1 MGTFDKLLDTIAAAS
16 NERLK
21 NRPDHDKDYIGENG
35 FLHCGICGKPLQM
48 SLEVPCVGTR
58 IVTIMCDCDKARREA
73 EEQRLRMEEEQRR
86 IEQMR
91 KIGITSTDYHAMTF
105 ASDDGSAPDLTALAV
120 RYVAKRD
127 EMLRENIGLL
137 LHGGT
142 GGGKTFWAAAIANAM
157 IDNGMS
163 AMITTIP
170 RLIKAMSD
178 DFERDKLRILDQIE
192 RVRFLVL
199 DDIGFE
205 RQTSYAAEKMFEI
218 IDARYRARRPLIVTT
233 NLSLEEIAHPQQMEY
248 QRVFDRI
255 IEMCQ
260 PIHVSADGRRK
271 AIARK
276 KSERAR
282 EILGL

>member
-16 NERLK
+16 NERLR
-21 NRPDHDKDYIGENG
+21 NRPDHENDYIGENG
-35 FLHCGICGKPLQM
+35 FLHCGTCGKPLQM
-48 SLEVPCVGTR
+48 SLDVPCVGTR

-73 EEQRLRMEEEQRR
+73 EEKRLMLEEEQRR
-86 IEQMR
+86 IQQMR
-91 KIGITSTDYHAMTF
+91 KIGITSADYCSMTF
-105 ASDDGSAPDLTALAV
+105 DRDDGSVPSLAALAG

-163 AMITTIP
+163 AMITTVP
-170 RLIKAMSD
+170 QLITAMSAD
-178 DFERDKLRILDQIE
+178 YEREKPRILDQIE

-205 RQTSYAAEKMFEI
+205 RQTSYAAEKLFEI

-233 NLSLEEIAHPQQMEY
+233 NLSLDEIANPQQMEY

-271 AIARK
+271 AIAK
-276 KSERAR
+276 QKSDRAR